1 MDLLIV
7 RHAIAAEP
15 TPKRWPDDRQR
26 PLTAEGSLRAR
37 RAAAGLKHI
46 AEPPA
51 LLLTSPLVRAR
62 QTAAIL
68 SECAG
73 WPEALECAA
82 LAPEASAE
90 AVLKALQA
98 RPHERIAVVGHQP
111 CLGRLIAHCLPGAL
125 HPQAI
130 ELKRFG
136 VAWLAF
142 EGIARPEGAVLRWLL
157 APGVLRA
164 VRR

>member
-7 RHAIAAEP
+7 RHAIAAERN
-15 TPKRWPDDRQR
+15 PKRWPDDRER
-26 PLTAEGSLRAR
+26 PLTPEGSLRAR
-37 RAAAGLKHI
+37 RAAAGLKRI
-46 AEPPA
+46 ADRPA

-62 QTAAIL
+62 QSASIL

-73 WPEALECAA
+73 WPEPLECAA

-111 CLGRLIAHCLPGAL
+111 CLGQLIACCLPGEV

-130 ELKRFG
+130 EIKKFG
-136 VAWLAF
+136 VALLSF
-142 EGIARPEGAVLRWLL
+142 NGIARPQGALLRWLL

>member
-7 RHAIAAEP
+7 RHAIAAERN
-15 TPKRWPDDRQR
+15 PKRWPDDRER
-26 PLTAEGSLRAR
+26 PLTPEGSLRAR
-37 RAAAGLKHI
+37 RAAAGLKRI
-46 AEPPA
+46 ADRPA

-62 QTAAIL
+62 QSASIL

-73 WPEALECAA
+73 WPEPLECAA

-111 CLGRLIAHCLPGAL
+111 CLGRLIAYCLAGTVY
-125 HPQAI
+125 PQAI
-130 ELKRFG
+130 ELKKCG
-136 VAWLAF
+136 VAWLSF
-142 EGIARPEGAVLRWLL
+142 EAVARAEGAILRWLL
-157 APGVLRA
+157 APSVLRA
-164 VRR
+164 IR